1 MFLNKEQ
8 IKDLIANKQLII
20 TPFEENNLKAAS
32 YTFRLGKIAET
43 KQTESEISILPGQFL
58 LLESL
63 EEINFPEN
71 MLGILST
78 RGSIAKQGL
87 DCLLSSTIVEPGS
100 TGKII
105 FETKN
110 QSDQVVT
117 LKIGQPLVK
126 CIFLTQAA

>member
-8 IKDLIANKQLII
+8 IKDLIANKQIII